1 MTLDP
6 TPASTPSDP
15 APAPL
20 GPGQRVGPRY
30 EVVRPLGRG
39 GFAHTYLARDL
50 EGGREVALKTL
61 QGRVVADLKA
71 YELFEREARVLL
83 GLRHRGVPEFIE
95 FFRADLNGASSAVL
109 VMEYVD
115 GISLAQSIAD
125 GPPLAPLQVLD
136 LMLELLGV
144 LDYLHTRAPPILHRD
159 IKPANVIVRA
169 DGGPVLVDF
178 GAVRNVFKTPGES
191 GSTVV
196 GTYGYM
202 PYEQYMG
209 QASPASD
216 LYALGATFLHLVT
229 GRPPSDFMAD
239 EGHIAVPASLP
250 VGEPMRSVIARLLE
264 PVPAK
269 RPASARAARDAL
281 LAAPTRPP
289 GTAVT
294 AAPHTPLLVL
304 EPAPRA
310 LAGAA
315 AERYTAL
322 AYSTRRMM
330 EPTEAPGEPWGV
342 LDWITV
348 IFFSALTAGVL
359 PGLFFAMA
367 RARKRR
373 LRRFFRDGIP
383 TTATILDF
391 RPEDAAFGVKY
402 TRVRYEF
409 QADGRTQRGS
419 DVVLPVIADR
429 WREGEQLD
437 ILYIPE
443 RSHDSIIISVE

>member
-1 MTLDP
+1 MSIP
-6 TPASTPSDP
+6 PVVPPGTPLA
-15 APAPL
+15 
-20 GPGQRVGPRY
+20 PGQRVGPRY
-30 EVVRPLGRG
+30 EIVRPLGRG

-50 EGGREVALKTL
+50 EGGRAVALKTL
-61 QGRVVADLKA
+61 HGGLEADLKT
-71 YELFEREARVLL
+71 YELFEREARVLV
-83 GLRHRGVPEFIE
+83 GLRHRGVPEFLE
-95 FFRADLNGASSAVL
+95 FFRTDVGGHQAAVL
-109 VMEYVD
+109 AMEYVD
-115 GISLAQSIAD
+115 GISLAQTIAD
-125 GPPLAPLQVLD
+125 GPPMAPLRVLD

-178 GAVRNVFKTPGES
+178 GAVRNVLKSPGES

-239 EGHIAVPASLP
+239 EGRIAVPADLP

-264 PVPAK
+264 PTPA
-269 RPASARAARDAL
+269 RRYPSARAAREAL
-281 LAAPTRPP
+281 LAAPTRPA
-289 GTAVT
+289 GTVVT
-294 AAPHTPLLVL
+294 VAPQAALVL
-304 EPAPRA
+304 DPAPRA

-315 AERYTAL
+315 AERYKAL
-322 AYSTRRMM
+322 AHSTRRMM
-330 EPTEAPGEPWGV
+330 EPTELPGDRWGV
-342 LDWITV
+342 VDWVTV
-348 IFFSALTAGVL
+348 VFFSVLTAGVL
-359 PGLFFAMA
+359 PGLFFAMS

-373 LRRFFRDGIP
+373 LRRFFRDGVL
-383 TTATILDF
+383 AAAEILDF
-391 RPEDAAFGVKY
+391 RPEDAGFGVKY

-429 WREGEQLD
+429 WREGEQLE
-437 ILYIPE
+437 ILYLP
-443 RSHDSIIISVE
+443 DSSYDSVIISVP